1 MEDQE
6 QSYLQKMKRRH
17 KKMMLL
23 LQMNKM
29 RKHNHSSPLRMSLS
43 TSHLRTLHML
53 INRLLVSNLLPDLH
67 EEFQRQIT
75 WVTDWKMASPK
86 PSVNCVIYVQVKN
99 EINLTEMQPQFV
111 EEQQTS
117 YN

>member
-29 RKHNHSSPLRMSLS
+29 KKHNHSSPLRMYLS
-43 TSHLRTLHML
+43 TSHLKTLHML
-53 INRLLVSNLLPDLH
+53 INRLLVSNQLPGS
-67 EEFQRQIT
+67 R
-75 WVTDWKMASPK
+75 
-86 PSVNCVIYVQVKN
+86 
-99 EINLTEMQPQFV
+99 
-111 EEQQTS
+111 
-117 YN
+117 